1 MAQHDYIIA
10 NQSGASF
17 RADLNNALAAA
28 VSQNSGAAEP
38 STTYAYMTWADTT
51 TGLYKIRNG
60 ANSAWI
66 PLYKLDGSGFSV
78 ANGTAAAPSIFFRDS
93 GTDTG
98 FYSSGTDAVDIATAG
113 VRRVGVSSAGDVTIY
128 GQGDLRLAD
137 NDSSN
142 YVGLQAP
149 STVSSNVVFTLPSAD
164 GTARQSLVT
173 DGAAALSFANRA
185 EAVLATVV
193 AVTGLASVTFTGIP
207 SWAKKITVM
216 CYAVSTSGTSL
227 VALQVGSGSLAAS
240 GYAGQMWASLG
251 GQGVESAA
259 IPLFAVVG
267 SAGYALTGVVVLTK
281 LQDHIWIA
289 NGQFGYYNATSDGWH
304 TTGLTPSL
312 SGPLDRVAILPASGG
327 LFDNGLVNIIYEG

>member
-28 VSQNSGAAEP
+28 VSENSGAAEP

-98 FYSSGTDAVDIATAG
+98 IYSSGTDAVDIATAG
-113 VRRVGVSSAGDVTIY
+113 LRRVGVSSAGDVTIY
-128 GQGDLRLAD
+128 GQGDLRFAD

-142 YVGLQAP
+142 YVGLQPP

-173 DGAAALSFANRA
+173 DGAAALSFANRS
-185 EAVLATVV
+185 ELVLAT
-193 AVTGLASVTFTGIP
+193 ALAATGSNSVFDFSSIP
-207 SWAKKITVM
+207 SWVKRITLM
-216 CYAVSTSGTSL
+216 CYRVSTTANATL
-227 VALQVGSGSLAAS
+227 YAQIGSGSLQAS
-240 GYAGQMWASLG
+240 GYSSTYWYASTGSFLG
-251 GQGVESAA
+251 
-259 IPLFAVVG
+259 
-267 SAGYALTGVVVLTK
+267 
-281 LQDHIWIA
+281 
-289 NGQFGYYNATSDGWH
+289 
-304 TTGLTPSL
+304 TTAFIL
-312 SGPLDRVAILPASGG
+312 SGTNSGYFHDLTCTLTLVGGNKWMLSGMANLLLATNIGAQAIGSVELSGTLDRLRFATDAGTFDAGTINIL
-327 LFDNGLVNIIYEG
+327 YEG

>member
-17 RADLNNALAAA
+17 RADLNNGLAAA

-38 STTYAYMTWADTT
+38 STTYAYMPWADTT

-66 PLYKLDGSGFSV
+66 PLYKLDGTGFSV

-98 FYSSGTDAVDIATAG
+98 IYSSGTDAVDIATAG

-173 DGAAALSFANRA
+173 DGAAALSFANRS
-185 EAVLATVV
+185 ELVLATSLV
-193 AVTGLASVTFTGIP
+193 ATGSNTVFDFTSIP
-207 SWAKKITVM
+207 SWVKRITVM
-216 CYAVSTSGTSL
+216 CYQVSTTISGSL
-227 VALQVGSGSLAAS
+227 YVQIGSGSFQATGYSSTYWYAS
-240 GYAGQMWASLG
+240 TGSGISSDAFVLSGTNSSYYHDLTCT
-251 GQGVESAA
+251 
-259 IPLFAVVG
+259 LTLVG
-267 SAGYALTGVVVLTK
+267 SNK
-281 LQDHIWIA
+281 WM
-289 NGQFGYYNATSDGWH
+289 
-304 TTGLTPSL
+304 L
-312 SGPLDRVAILPASGG
+312 SGMANILLATNVGAQTIGSVDLSGTLDRLRFATNAGVFDAGTINIL
-327 LFDNGLVNIIYEG
+327 YEG